1 VEIHSDALA
10 DFVEMTVT
18 RFTKDQRFR
27 FRLMAE
33 ADETPRETA
42 HKMAAEAHA
51 AALRRT
57 AS

>member
-1 VEIHSDALA
+1 MTNHSDALS
-10 DFVEMTVT
+10 DFVEMTAK
-18 RFTKDQRFR
+18 RFQKDQRFR
-27 FRLMAE
+27 VRLMAE

-42 HKMAAEAHA
+42 IRIGREAHA

>member
-1 VEIHSDALA
+1 MSSDALS

-18 RFTKDQRFR
+18 RFTKDQQFR

-42 HKMAAEAHA
+42 RKIAAEAHA

>member
-1 VEIHSDALA
+1 
-10 DFVEMTVT
+10 MTVT

>member
-1 VEIHSDALA
+1 MENRSNALA

-42 HKMAAEAHA
+42 RKIAAEAHA

>member
-1 VEIHSDALA
+1 MSHSDALS

-18 RFTKDQRFR
+18 RFAKDQQFR

-42 HKMAAEAHA
+42 RKLTAEAHA
-51 AALRRT
+51 TALRRT

>member
-1 VEIHSDALA
+1 MVTHSDALA
-10 DFVEMTVT
+10 DFIEMTVT
-18 RFTKDQRFR
+18 RFTKDQQFR

-42 HKMAAEAHA
+42 RKIAAEAHA

>member
-1 VEIHSDALA
+1 MIHSDALA

-18 RFTKDQRFR
+18 RFTKDQQFR

-42 HKMAAEAHA
+42 YKIRRESMLAAR
-51 AALRRT
+51 RRT

>member
-1 VEIHSDALA
+1 MTNRSDAIG

-18 RFTKDQRFR
+18 RFTKDQQFR
-27 FRLMAE
+27 VRLMAE

-42 HKMAAEAHA
+42 RKIAAEAHA

>member
-1 VEIHSDALA
+1 MPNRSDALS
-10 DFVEMTVT
+10 DFVEMTVQ
-18 RFTKDQRFR
+18 RFQKDQVFR
-27 FRLMAE
+27 LRLMAE

-42 HKMAAEAHA
+42 LRISREAHA

>member
-1 VEIHSDALA
+1 MTNRSDGLA
-10 DFVEMTVT
+10 DFVEMTAI
-18 RFTKDQRFR
+18 RFEQDRR
-27 FRLMAE
+27 FRLRLLAE

-42 HKMAAEAHA
+42 LKISRSAHA